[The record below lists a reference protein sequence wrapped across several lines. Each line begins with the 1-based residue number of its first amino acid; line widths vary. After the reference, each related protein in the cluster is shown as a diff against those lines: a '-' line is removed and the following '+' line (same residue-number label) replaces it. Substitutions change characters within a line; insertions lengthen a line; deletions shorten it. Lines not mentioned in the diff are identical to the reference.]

1 MIRLTDR
8 LDMTIAN
15 DRDVKSKTKQNKN
28 MTLLK
33 LSCAGKFYLF
43 VLMLYVPV
51 KNFQSC
57 WDVFLVKP
65 VLSKGLCVSFSNE
78 AQAGPH
84 SAVGNV
90 SGNRCVSDCR
100 SRGRQFDPSPVQYFR
115 GD

>member
-43 VLMLYVPV
+43 VLMLYVHV
-51 KNFQSC
+51 KNFSVMLGC
-57 WDVFLVKP
+57 FL
-65 VLSKGLCVSFSNE
+65 G
-78 AQAGPH
+78 
-84 SAVGNV
+84 
-90 SGNRCVSDCR
+90 
-100 SRGRQFDPSPVQYFR
+100 
-115 GD
+115 